1 MPGHPE
7 GQRRDSTGTVI
18 ATRVTWVCFRTVIP
32 RPTAADASS
41 RSSGPGAEPPAPA
54 TGAPAPATRA
64 PATVAG
70 AAALTA
76 AGLLLAVSFAALA
89 VLALVQPTP
98 LADVLVYRAEGAAV
112 LHGQDLYAIR
122 VTRWR
127 LPATYPPFAALLFV
141 PAAWLPVFV
150 LKAAFLAVNGVL
162 TLCLVRLSCR
172 FAGLRIGAAGVCVV
186 TAFAL
191 WLEPVFQT
199 LLFGQINL
207 ALTCAV
213 LWDLTR
219 PRGTRPRGI
228 RPRGT
233 RPRGARP
240 PGTRPRSARLRGAAV
255 GIAAGIKLT
264 PAIFIVY
271 LLLRRRYREAGVAT
285 AACAGTVLLG
295 ALFLPGATVD
305 FFTRRVFETGRVGR
319 SWIVDNQSMYG
330 LLTRLL
336 HQPALPETVFVLAT
350 VTVAMAWLWLAARVA
365 DERWGVLLTAVTAL
379 LVSPISWSHHWVWCV
394 PLIALLLADGR
405 RGYATAAAVTVLFTA
420 RSLWLVPHQGSRDLH
435 LPWWQQV
442 FASPYPLFGLGLLT
456 WWALRESEYAVPGRV
471 STRAGVRALGGGVDS
486 VP

>member
-1 MPGHPE
+1 M
-7 GQRRDSTGTVI
+7 I

-41 RSSGPGAEPPAPA
+41 RPSGPGAEPPAP
-54 TGAPAPATRA
+54 
-64 PATVAG
+64 VAG

-89 VLALVQPTP
+89 VVALVQPTP
-98 LADVLVYRAEGAAV
+98 LADALVYRAEGAAV

-127 LPATYPPFAALLFV
+127 LPATYPPFAALLFA
-141 PAAWLPVFV
+141 PAAWLPVSV
-150 LKAAFLAVNGVL
+150 LKAVFLAMNGVL

-172 FAGLRIGAAGVCVV
+172 FAGLRVGAVGVCVV

-219 PRGTRPRGI
+219 PPGTRLRG
-228 RPRGT
+228 P
-233 RPRGARP
+233 RP
-240 PGTRPRSARLRGAAV
+240 PGSRPRTARLRGAAV

-330 LLTRLL
+330 LLTRIL
-336 HQPALPETVFVLAT
+336 HQPALPEAVFVLAT
-350 VTVAMAWLWLAARVA
+350 VTVAVAWLWLAARVA
-365 DERWGVLLTAVTAL
+365 DERWGVLLTGVTAL
-379 LVSPISWSHHWVWCV
+379 LVSPISWSHHWVWCL
-394 PLIALLLADGR
+394 PLVALLLADGR
-405 RGYATAAAVTVLFTA
+405 RRYAAAVTVLFTA
-420 RSLWLVPHQGSRDLH
+420 RSLWLVPHQGNRDLH

-442 FASPYPLFGLGLLT
+442 FASPYPLLGLGLLT

-471 STRAGVRALGGGVDS
+471 STPAGVRPLGGGVDS